1 MPSFEFKMSR
11 RFVIAAWITGTTV
24 PLLATTVFLF
34 ACCVLPFHGSI
45 HDLMPGCEI
54 AAQLMHSGPGTDD
67 QKAQPLSTAPE
78 KQEQIKRLA
87 SDLSSGARIPVLSY
101 NQRRPIFV
109 IVSGGYR
116 SFITLGAL
124 RSDEDVGLN
133 VLVKT
138 FLI

>member
-1 MPSFEFKMSR
+1 MSR
-11 RFVIAAWITGTTV
+11 RFVIAAWITGTTL
-24 PLLATTVFLF
+24 PLLAATVFRF

-54 AAQLMHSGPGTDD
+54 AAQLVHSGPETDD

-78 KQEQIKRLA
+78 KQEPITRLA
-87 SDLSSGARIPVLSY
+87 TDLSSGARIPVLSY
-101 NQRRPIFV
+101 EQRPFFATA
-109 IVSGGYR
+109 SGAYR

-124 RSDEDVGLN
+124 RCDQDVGLH
-133 VLVKT
+133 VLVET